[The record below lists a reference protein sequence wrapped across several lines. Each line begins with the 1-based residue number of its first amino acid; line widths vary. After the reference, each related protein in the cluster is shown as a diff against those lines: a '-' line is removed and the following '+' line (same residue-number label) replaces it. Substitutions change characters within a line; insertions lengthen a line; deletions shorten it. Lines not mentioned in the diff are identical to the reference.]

1 MLSWPSLF
9 IFAGTIVSQIN
20 LCISSKST
28 SCGQGNYYDSRKNE
42 CKKCSVCP
50 INHIIKTPCST
61 FEDQECSPFS
71 FDEFSEFDTSVL
83 RAYPTGHIN
92 PGVDEED
99 NIKPKRSHNKVTD
112 DHGPTTVEK
121 EDREYWKTLAFALI
135 GLLSVLIVV
144 ATVVVLVACR
154 RLQKATVIK
163 QPDEGDMED
172 ADSGYVVIRAIRN
185 ITDPRPVNAEYN
197 VYSRKDYDAHP
208 PLLSPSY
215 NDRES
220 TFDPSAH
227 LHSIPG
233 RLCFLPKVYK
243 PQRRL
248 LTYDTDDVFES
259 EDSGGS
265 YVAPVKTKLHTI
277 AESSVSFSSK
287 ASTMMSKDMND
298 QNV

>member
-1 MLSWPSLF
+1 MLPWPRLF
-9 IFAGTIVSQIN
+9 IFVGTFVSQLN
-20 LCISSKST
+20 VCISSKSM
-28 SCGQGNYYDSRKNE
+28 SCGQGNFYDARKDE
-42 CKKCSVCP
+42 CKKCTVCP

-71 FDEFSEFDTSVL
+71 FDEFSEFDSNIFKT
-83 RAYPTGHIN
+83 YPTEHIS
-92 PGVDEED
+92 PGVDEE
-99 NIKPKRSHNKVTD
+99 NVKPKRFYGKVAD

-135 GLLSVLIVV
+135 GLLSVLIIV

-163 QPDEGDMED
+163 QPDETDMED

-185 ITDPRPVNAEYN
+185 ITDPRPVNTEYN
-197 VYSRKDYDAHP
+197 VYSREDYDAHP

-215 NDRES
+215 NDLES
-220 TFDPSAH
+220 TYDPSAH

-277 AESSVSFSSK
+277 VESSVSFSSK
-287 ASTMMSKDMND
+287 PSITMNKDIGD